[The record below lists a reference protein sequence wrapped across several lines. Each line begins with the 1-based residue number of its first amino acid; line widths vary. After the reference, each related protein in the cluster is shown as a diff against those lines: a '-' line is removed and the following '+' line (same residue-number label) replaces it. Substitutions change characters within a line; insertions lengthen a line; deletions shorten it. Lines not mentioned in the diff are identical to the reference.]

1 MSQLQKSN
9 LLRLLRRYTRN
20 DRKGAIC
27 LCERSE
33 AIPLL
38 NTFENWGRKTGE
50 NWGKLGTPYQL
61 FQKPVC
67 PQILDFLHGMVCKVV
82 SK

>member
-38 NTFENWGRKTGE
+38 NTFE
-50 NWGKLGTPYQL
+50 KLGTPYQL

>member
-1 MSQLQKSN
+1 VVLVSLINQDKQMSQLQKSN

-38 NTFENWGRKTGE
+38 NTFEKLEKLNE
-50 NWGKLGTPYQL
+50 NW
-61 FQKPVC
+61 
-67 PQILDFLHGMVCKVV
+67 
-82 SK
+82 